1 MIGVLDTDLITY
13 LAKLSKLEIDEA
25 DKERLV
31 SEMSAIVDLMDTMND
46 VAFDESEDLKGEGV
60 SLNNLREDQSKDS
73 FDREKILKNA
83 SHQKD
88 GFFVVPKIME

>member
-25 DKERLV
+25 DKEKLV
-31 SEMSAIVDLMDTMND
+31 SEMSAIVELMDTMNEVD
-46 VAFDESEDLKGEGV
+46 LDENEDLKGEGV
-60 SLNNLREDQSKDS
+60 SLLDLREDRPRES
-73 FDREKILKNA
+73 FDRERVLQNA
-83 SHQKD
+83 SHKKD